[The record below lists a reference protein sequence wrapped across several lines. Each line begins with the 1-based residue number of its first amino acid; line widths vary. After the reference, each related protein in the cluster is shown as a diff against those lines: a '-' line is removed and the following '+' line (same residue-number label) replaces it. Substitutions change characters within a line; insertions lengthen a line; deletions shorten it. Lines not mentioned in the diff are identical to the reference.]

1 MSSSSKPTL
10 ASLQTQLT
18 EQQALITEL
27 TARLDALSTAAA
39 PAAPAKGAKKEKKVR
54 DPDAPKRPLSSY
66 LVFCAAERA
75 KTPDE
80 KLKVSDLSERWA
92 KLDQAEKD
100 AFKPAAA
107 AE

>member
-27 TARLDALSTAAA
+27 VARLDALSIAA
-39 PAAPAKGAKKEKKVR
+39 PAAPAKGAKKEKKPR

-80 KLKVSDLSERWA
+80 KLKVADLSERWS
-92 KLDQAEKD
+92 KLDQAAKD
-100 AFKPAAA
+100 AFKPAA
-107 AE
+107 E